1 MGMNQDPS
9 STVPLVCA
17 GLGFHIT
24 PMALHRD
31 EGVTEKEPCVSPSQS
46 QDPS

>member
-1 MGMNQDPS
+1 M
-9 STVPLVCA
+9 VCV

-24 PMALHRD
+24 LMALHRD
-31 EGVTEKEPCVSPSQS
+31 EGVTEKEPCMSLSQS